1 MTPDVLVVDD
11 DAMVRRTLLQIIREY
26 GHEGVGVGTGE
37 EALSQLARASFRLVL
52 ADVRLPGLGGLDLL
66 REVRARHIDTSVVM
80 ITGYG
85 SVEIAVE
92 AMREGARDFL
102 IKPFGMARLGELLER
117 ILGVP
122 AASAPASLAGI
133 VTGDP
138 RMAGLLETA
147 TRVAQSAAP
156 VLIQGESGTGKEL
169 LAREI
174 HLRSGRKDRPFVA
187 LNCAAIPESLL
198 ESELFGHERGAFTG
212 AIARRL
218 GRFEAA
224 HQGTL
229 LLDEISETSLQF
241 QAKLLRALQE
251 GELDRIG
258 RDQPVRVDVRI
269 IATTNRCL
277 RDALQAG
284 TFRQDLFFRLNVV
297 SLRLP
302 PLRERP
308 QDIPLLARYFAE
320 KHRGATG
327 SQGREFSEAGLQ
339 HLQRYAWPGN
349 VRELESCIQRAL
361 LLCPDRVLQPSHLA
375 VEPGLVASSAEAG
388 TRSEMER
395 RLIFATLERV
405 GGNRSRAA
413 EALGVSVRTIRNRL
427 RQYREEAGVALA
439 ASTV

>member
-92 AMREGARDFL
+92 AMREGAQDFL

-147 TRVAQSAAP
+147 ARVAQSAAP

-187 LNCAAIPESLL
+187 LNCAAVPESLL

-212 AIARRL
+212 AIAAPAGPVR
-218 GRFEAA
+218 GGASGDVA
-224 HQGTL
+224 P
-229 LLDEISETSLQF
+229 
-241 QAKLLRALQE
+241 
-251 GELDRIG
+251 G
-258 RDQPVRVDVRI
+258 RDQ
-269 IATTNRCL
+269 
-277 RDALQAG
+277 RDQFAVPSETAPRPAGRRTGPDWPGPAG
-284 TFRQDLFFRLNVV
+284 TGRRANHRDHQP
-297 SLRLP
+297 LP
-302 PLRERP
+302 AGCVAGGHLPTG
-308 QDIPLLARYFAE
+308 PLLPAQC
-320 KHRGATG
+320 G
-327 SQGREFSEAGLQ
+327 
-339 HLQRYAWPGN
+339 
-349 VRELESCIQRAL
+349 
-361 LLCPDRVLQPSHLA
+361 VLASAA
-375 VEPGLVASSAEAG
+375 VAG
-388 TRSEMER
+388 TAPGYSPPGAILRGEAPR
-395 RLIFATLERV
+395 C
-405 GGNRSRAA
+405 NR
-413 EALGVSVRTIRNRL
+413 
-427 RQYREEAGVALA
+427 
-439 ASTV
+439 